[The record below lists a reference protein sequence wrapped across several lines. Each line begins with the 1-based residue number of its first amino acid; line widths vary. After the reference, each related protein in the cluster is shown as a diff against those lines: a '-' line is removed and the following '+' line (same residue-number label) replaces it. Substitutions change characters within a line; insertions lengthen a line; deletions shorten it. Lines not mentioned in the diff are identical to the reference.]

1 MGQENSMTSWKR
13 KTTKMFDRNPIYYS
27 TFREGK
33 KDQIIDIIKRDRLRG
48 NNINKMCKINDSL
61 CMIG

>member
-1 MGQENSMTSWKR
+1 
-13 KTTKMFDRNPIYYS
+13 MFDRNPIYYS